1 MPEEPRNQR
10 MLDAWSL
17 EGLLAGCPGARIRR
31 GGAVRIHGV
40 AYDSRDVREGFCF
53 VCIQGFKDDGHRY
66 IGEALRRGAAA
77 VVVERAAPVPDAL
90 ALAEVPDGRQALAHV
105 SSRFYRS
112 PSEHLTLIG
121 ITGTEGKTTTAYLVE
136 AVLRE
141 AGIRV
146 AMSGTIVSRIG
157 DKETPSHFTTPESL
171 DLQRFLADCVAE
183 GATHVVMEVSSHA
196 LALKRVAFC
205 AFNMGVF
212 TNLTSDHLDLHGRA
226 ERYLA
231 AKASLFSGLGTSP
244 AHRAIVNADDPAAEQ
259 ILALTACP
267 ATTFAIHGPADL
279 RARDLTA
286 GLRRLTFTIEGP
298 GGAFPTTLHLTGW
311 YNAYNA
317 LAAAGVG
324 LALGIDP
331 PTVRRGLEQVA
342 GIPGRFELV
351 EAGQPFLVVID
362 FAHTTAALEKLLRTT
377 RTLVSGRLLTVFG
390 CPGDRDRTKRAAM
403 GEVAG
408 RLSAYTVLTTDNPA
422 SEDPAEIARNIQ
434 EGVRR
439 VDPSGNYHAV
449 ILDRAEAIAAACAR
463 ARPGDA
469 VLIAGKGHEPYQILA
484 GRRVPWSDREAA
496 LAALRAREKG

>member
-1 MPEEPRNQR
+1 MQEP
-10 MLDAWSL
+10 WTL
-17 EGLLAGCPGARIRR
+17 EALLADCPGAVIRR
-31 GGAVRIHGV
+31 GGAVPVQGV
-40 AYDSRDVREGFCF
+40 AYDSRDVREGYCF
-53 VCIQGFKDDGHRY
+53 VCILGFKDDGHRY
-66 IGEALRRGAAA
+66 IGDALRRGAVA
-77 VVVERAAPVPDAL
+77 VVVEKAVPVPGPL
-90 ALAEVPDGRQALAHV
+90 ALAEVPDARHALALI
-105 SSRFYRS
+105 SSRFYRR
-112 PSEHLTLIG
+112 PSERLTLIG

-157 DKETPSHFTTPESL
+157 EKETPSHYTTPESL

-196 LALKRVAFC
+196 LALKRVATC
-205 AFNMGVF
+205 AFNLGVF
-212 TNLTSDHLDLHGRA
+212 TNLTSDHLDLHGRV
-226 ERYLA
+226 EGYFA
-231 AKASLFSGLGTSP
+231 AKASLFSGLGASP
-244 AHRAIVNADDPAAEQ
+244 EHRAIVNADDPAGER
-259 ILALTACP
+259 ILAATACP
-267 ATTFAIHGPADL
+267 ATTFAIHREADL

-286 GLRRLTFTIEGP
+286 GLRQLRLTIESSRGT
-298 GGAFPTTLHLTGW
+298 FPVTLSLTGW

-317 LAAAGVG
+317 LAATGVG
-324 LALGIDP
+324 LALGIDVE
-331 PTVRRGLEQVA
+331 TIKLGLERIC

-351 EAGQPFLVVID
+351 EAGQAFLVVID

-377 RTLVSGRLLTVFG
+377 RSLVSGRLLTVFG

-403 GEVAG
+403 GEVAA
-408 RLSAYTVLTTDNPA
+408 RLSEYTILTTDNPA
-422 SEDPAEIARNIQ
+422 SEDPAEIARQIQ

-439 VDPSGNYHAV
+439 VDPSGNYHAI

-484 GRRVPWSDREAA
+484 RGRMPWSDREAA
-496 LAALRAREKG
+496 LAALRARGRG

>member
-1 MPEEPRNQR
+1 MQEP
-10 MLDAWSL
+10 WTL
-17 EGLLAGCPGARIRR
+17 EALLADCPGTVIRR
-31 GGAVRIHGV
+31 GGAVPVQGV
-40 AYDSRDVREGFCF
+40 AYDSRDVREGYCF

-66 IGEALRRGAAA
+66 IGDALRRGAVA
-77 VVVERAAPVPDAL
+77 VVVEKAVPVPDPL
-90 ALAEVPDGRQALAHV
+90 ALAEVPDARHALALI
-105 SSRFYRS
+105 SSRFYRR
-112 PSEHLTLIG
+112 PSERLTLIG

-157 DKETPSHFTTPESL
+157 EKETPSQYTTPESL

-196 LALKRVAFC
+196 LALKRVATC
-205 AFNMGVF
+205 AFNLGVF
-212 TNLTSDHLDLHGRA
+212 TNLTSDHLDLHGRV
-226 ERYLA
+226 EGYFA
-231 AKASLFSGLGTSP
+231 AKASLFSGLGASP
-244 AHRAIVNADDPAAEQ
+244 EHRAIVNADDPAGER
-259 ILALTACP
+259 ILAATACP
-267 ATTFAIHGPADL
+267 ATTYAIHRQADL

-286 GLRRLTFTIEGP
+286 GLRQLRLTIESSRGT
-298 GGAFPTTLHLTGW
+298 FPVTLSLTGW

-317 LAAAGVG
+317 LAATGVG

-331 PTVRRGLEQVA
+331 PTIKLGLERIS

-351 EAGQPFLVVID
+351 EAGQAFLVVID

-377 RTLVSGRLLTVFG
+377 RSLVSGRLLTVFG

-403 GEVAG
+403 GEVAA
-408 RLSAYTVLTTDNPA
+408 RLSEYTILTTDNPA
-422 SEDPAEIARNIQ
+422 SEDPADIARQIE
-434 EGVRR
+434 EGARR

-463 ARPGDA
+463 AQPGDA

-484 GRRVPWSDREAA
+484 QRRVPWSDRETA
-496 LAALRAREKG
+496 LAVLQARGRG

>member
-1 MPEEPRNQR
+1 MREP
-10 MLDAWSL
+10 WSL
-17 EGLLAGCPGARIRR
+17 ASLVADCPGALVRR
-31 GGAVRIHGV
+31 GGAVPIRGV
-40 AYDSRDVREGFCF
+40 AYDSRDVREGYCF

-66 IGEALRRGAAA
+66 IGDALRRGAVA
-77 VVVERAAPVPDAL
+77 VVAEKAVPVPDSL
-90 ALAEVPDGRQALAHV
+90 ALVEVPDGRQALALIA
-105 SSRFYRS
+105 SRFYRS
-112 PSEHLTLIG
+112 PSERLILIG

-157 DKETPSHFTTPESL
+157 EKETPSHYTTPESL

-196 LALKRVAFC
+196 LALKRVATC
-205 AFNMGVF
+205 AFNLGVF
-212 TNLTSDHLDLHGRA
+212 TNLTSDHLDLHGRV

-231 AKASLFSGLGTSP
+231 AKVSLFSSLGASP
-244 AHRAIVNADDPAAEQ
+244 DHRAVVNADDPAVGQ
-259 ILALTACP
+259 ILAATACP
-267 ATTFAIHGPADL
+267 ATTFAIHRPADL
-279 RARDLTA
+279 RARDITA
-286 GLRRLTFTIEGP
+286 GLRHLRLTIETPRGT
-298 GGAFPTTLHLTGW
+298 FPVSLHLTGW

-317 LAAAGVG
+317 LAATGVG

-331 PTVRRGLEQVA
+331 PTIRRGLEGVS

-362 FAHTTAALEKLLRTT
+362 FAHTTTALEKLLRTT
-377 RTLVSGRLLTVFG
+377 RNLVSGRLLTIFG

-403 GEVAG
+403 GEVAA
-408 RLSAYTVLTTDNPA
+408 RLSEHTFLTTDNPA
-422 SEDPAEIARNIQ
+422 SEDAADIARQIQ

-439 VDPSGNYHAV
+439 VDPSGNYHAI

-463 ARPGDA
+463 AGPGDA
-469 VLIAGKGHEPYQILA
+469 VLIAGKGHEPYQIL
-484 GRRVPWSDREAA
+484 GNGRVPWSDREAA
-496 LAALRAREKG
+496 LAALRARGRG

>member
-1 MPEEPRNQR
+1 MQEQ
-10 MLDAWSL
+10 WTL
-17 EGLLAGCPGARIRR
+17 EALLADCPGAVIHR
-31 GGAVRIHGV
+31 GGAVPVQGV
-40 AYDSRDVREGFCF
+40 AYDSRDVREGYCF

-66 IGEALRRGAAA
+66 IGDALRRGAVAS
-77 VVVERAAPVPDAL
+77 VVEKAASVPDAL
-90 ALAEVPDGRQALAHV
+90 ALAEVPDARDALALI
-105 SSRFYRS
+105 SSRFYRR
-112 PSEHLTLIG
+112 PSERLTLIG

-157 DKETPSHFTTPESL
+157 EKETPSHYTTPESL

-196 LALKRVAFC
+196 LALKRVATC

-212 TNLTSDHLDLHGRA
+212 TNLSSDHLDLHGHV
-226 ERYLA
+226 ERYVA
-231 AKASLFSGLGTSP
+231 VKASLFSSLGASP
-244 AHRAIVNADDPAAEQ
+244 EHRAIVNADDPAGER
-259 ILALTACP
+259 ILAVTACP
-267 ATTFAIHGPADL
+267 ATTFAIHRQADL
-279 RARDLTA
+279 RARDLIA
-286 GLRRLTFTIEGP
+286 GLRQLRLTIESPRGSVP
-298 GGAFPTTLHLTGW
+298 LTLSLTGW

-317 LAAAGVG
+317 LAATGVG
-324 LALGIDP
+324 LALGIDLEAIKL
-331 PTVRRGLEQVA
+331 GLEQIS

-351 EAGQPFLVVID
+351 EAGQAFLVVID

-377 RTLVSGRLLTVFG
+377 RSLVSGRLLTVFG

-403 GEVAG
+403 GEVAA
-408 RLSAYTVLTTDNPA
+408 RLSEYTVLTTDNPA
-422 SEDPAEIARNIQ
+422 SEDPADIARQIQ

-439 VDPSGNYHAV
+439 VDPSGNYHAI

-469 VLIAGKGHEPYQILA
+469 VLI
-484 GRRVPWSDREAA
+484 
-496 LAALRAREKG
+496 